1 MKSFRKFITEKRE
14 EGAFPVS
21 DADKKKLQ
29 RQARPETSSL
39 SSERIRRGLDTAR
52 KPLSSDEIIGA
63 WKSVKSA
70 KPSVVATSSKP
81 ESGVY
86 FGSSKKAI
94 KTAQE
99 QEKRQQVR
107 DTIAKNPTASAELQA
122 AQSSGPKETM
132 VGKGAK
138 SGTGETYR
146 ANRPSE
152 TQATGVPSKKGRI
165 SGSVSKGNIKFSGDT
180 KYKEMLAKMPN
191 APKKTPR
198 VGAPVATTKVVKQAE
213 VSKEI
218 KKSLAS
224 KSAPKVSDMD
234 YETYMR
240 TKSGT
245 PKNFAKMSD
254 TDFNARFGNNPKAQI
269 ARDIGKEQLAR
280 DIGVK
285 SPREVSK
292 AIGTYN
298 REQQRK
304 YQSAKSDIIARK
316 GFSAVKKG
324 GLSDRIIPGP
334 AGEHAAK
341 VRSGRAAKI
350 GSGVWSSK
358 RGTTD
363 FNTMFKKALKTSKG
377 SPTTI
382 PDPFGGQARASI
394 HRNPI
399 PKKYQV
405 PKTQRPTQRPVN
417 ATTHGVDTKGNY
429 LSKDERKRI
438 HSGKPGAIVT
448 YKPPEKPPS
457 KLETGLSNIKKELE
471 STRSQSQST
480 ARNLETS
487 VNKRFSDIKS
497 AKTSARIGAG
507 GLLSALGAA
516 QEYNVG
522 AARAK
527 REGKGK
533 LGQAFRGA
541 ARAAGAFVG
550 GVAGT
555 AIGGKVAGSVGAIG
569 GGTLGYSKG
578 ADFGSRAAKAVEKS
592 SAGKWLAKTAK
603 KYVPGIA

>member
-1 MKSFRKFITEKRE
+1 MKSFREFITEKRE

-165 SGSVSKGNIKFSGDT
+165 SGSISKGNIKFSGDT

-218 KKSLAS
+218 AQKTADYKTERGERAYR
-224 KSAPKVSDMD
+224 KTSADI
-234 YETYMR
+234 E
-240 TKSGT
+240 
-245 PKNFAKMSD
+245 
-254 TDFNARFGNNPKAQI
+254 ARRAFPTG
-269 ARDIGKEQLAR
+269 
-280 DIGVK
+280 
-285 SPREVSK
+285 
-292 AIGTYN
+292 
-298 REQQRK
+298 
-304 YQSAKSDIIARK
+304 
-316 GFSAVKKG
+316 KG
-324 GLSDRIIPGP
+324 GLKADEANPYVKR
-334 AGEHAAK
+334 E
-341 VRSGRAAKI
+341 VRQARAAKL
-350 GSGVWSSK
+350 GGNVW
-358 RGTTD
+358 D
-363 FNTMFKKALKTSKG
+363 QPKG
-377 SPTTI
+377 SSEPFKGQGKSPSKTTYPSFFKPTKPNVTASRI
-382 PDPFGGQARASI
+382 SKTAAPDRSATKQAVQFLKNLRRKSSSTST
-394 HRNPI
+394 
-399 PKKYQV
+399 PK
-405 PKTQRPTQRPVN
+405 N
-417 ATTHGVDTKGNY
+417 ATTHGVGPDGQY
-429 LSKDERKRI
+429 LSPEMRKSVHKNRNVSSVVV
-438 HSGKPGAIVT
+438 HQPPKEKKKTGGGMVRKPSADALQRAVAGGN
-448 YKPPEKPPS
+448 KPRLS
-457 KLETGLSNIKKELE
+457 KSPT
-471 STRSQSQST
+471 QSQQPQLT
-480 ARNLETS
+480 AKS
-487 VNKRFSDIKS
+487 VGSEVSKS
-497 AKTSARIGAG
+497 ISKAQNRGRVGAG
-507 GLLSALGAA
+507 GVLSALGAA
-516 QEYNVG
+516 QEYKVG

-541 ARAAGAFVG
+541 ARAAGAFAG

-569 GGTLGYSKG
+569 GGALGYSKG

-592 SAGKWLAKTAK
+592 SAAKWLAKTAK

>member
-1 MKSFRKFITEKRE
+1 MKSFREFITEKRE

-63 WKSVKSA
+63 WKSAKSA

-138 SGTGETYR
+138 SGTGATYR

-165 SGSVSKGNIKFSGDT
+165 SGSISKGNIKFSGDT

-218 KKSLAS
+218 AQKTADYKTERGERAYR
-224 KSAPKVSDMD
+224 KTSADI
-234 YETYMR
+234 E
-240 TKSGT
+240 
-245 PKNFAKMSD
+245 
-254 TDFNARFGNNPKAQI
+254 ARRAFPTG
-269 ARDIGKEQLAR
+269 
-280 DIGVK
+280 
-285 SPREVSK
+285 
-292 AIGTYN
+292 
-298 REQQRK
+298 
-304 YQSAKSDIIARK
+304 
-316 GFSAVKKG
+316 KG
-324 GLSDRIIPGP
+324 GLKADEANPYVKR
-334 AGEHAAK
+334 E
-341 VRSGRAAKI
+341 VRQARAAKL
-350 GSGVWSSK
+350 GGNVW
-358 RGTTD
+358 D
-363 FNTMFKKALKTSKG
+363 QPKG
-377 SPTTI
+377 SSEPFKGQGKSPSKTTYPSFFKPTKPNVTASRI
-382 PDPFGGQARASI
+382 SKTAAPDRSATKQAVQFLKNLRRKSSSTST
-394 HRNPI
+394 
-399 PKKYQV
+399 PK
-405 PKTQRPTQRPVN
+405 N
-417 ATTHGVDTKGNY
+417 ATTHGVGPDGQY
-429 LSKDERKRI
+429 LSPEMRKSVHKNRNVSSVVV
-438 HSGKPGAIVT
+438 HQPPKEKKKTGGGMVRKPSADALQRAVAGGN
-448 YKPPEKPPS
+448 KPRLS
-457 KLETGLSNIKKELE
+457 KSPT
-471 STRSQSQST
+471 QSQQPQLT
-480 ARNLETS
+480 AKS
-487 VNKRFSDIKS
+487 VGSEVSKS
-497 AKTSARIGAG
+497 ISKAQNRGRVGAG
-507 GLLSALGAA
+507 GVLSALGAA
-516 QEYNVG
+516 QEYKVG

-541 ARAAGAFVG
+541 ARAAGAFAG

-569 GGTLGYSKG
+569 GGALGYSKG

-592 SAGKWLAKTAK
+592 SAAKWLAKTAK

>member
-1 MKSFRKFITEKRE
+1 MKSFREFITEKRE

-138 SGTGETYR
+138 SGTGATYR

-165 SGSVSKGNIKFSGDT
+165 SGSISKGNIKFSGDT

-218 KKSLAS
+218 AQKTADYKTERGERAYR
-224 KSAPKVSDMD
+224 KTSADI
-234 YETYMR
+234 E
-240 TKSGT
+240 
-245 PKNFAKMSD
+245 
-254 TDFNARFGNNPKAQI
+254 ARRAFPTG
-269 ARDIGKEQLAR
+269 
-280 DIGVK
+280 
-285 SPREVSK
+285 
-292 AIGTYN
+292 
-298 REQQRK
+298 
-304 YQSAKSDIIARK
+304 
-316 GFSAVKKG
+316 KG
-324 GLSDRIIPGP
+324 GLKADEANPYVKR
-334 AGEHAAK
+334 E
-341 VRSGRAAKI
+341 VRQARAAKL
-350 GSGVWSSK
+350 GGNVW
-358 RGTTD
+358 D
-363 FNTMFKKALKTSKG
+363 QPKG
-377 SPTTI
+377 SSEPFKGQGKSPSKTTYPSFFKPTKPNVTASRI
-382 PDPFGGQARASI
+382 SKTAAPDRSATKQAVQFLKNLRRKSSSTST
-394 HRNPI
+394 
-399 PKKYQV
+399 PK
-405 PKTQRPTQRPVN
+405 N
-417 ATTHGVDTKGNY
+417 ATTHGVGPDGQY
-429 LSKDERKRI
+429 LSPEMRKAVHKNRNVSSVVV
-438 HSGKPGAIVT
+438 HQPPKEKKKTGGGMVRKPSADALQRAVAGGN
-448 YKPPEKPPS
+448 KPRLS
-457 KLETGLSNIKKELE
+457 KSPT
-471 STRSQSQST
+471 QSQQPQLT
-480 ARNLETS
+480 AKS
-487 VNKRFSDIKS
+487 VGSEVSKS
-497 AKTSARIGAG
+497 ISKAQNRGRVGAG
-507 GLLSALGAA
+507 GVLSALGAA
-516 QEYNVG
+516 QEYKVG

-541 ARAAGAFVG
+541 ARAAGAFAG

-569 GGTLGYSKG
+569 GGALGYSKG

-592 SAGKWLAKTAK
+592 SAAKWLAKTAK

>member
-1 MKSFRKFITEKRE
+1 MKSFREFITEKRE

-165 SGSVSKGNIKFSGDT
+165 SGSISKGNIKFSGDT

-218 KKSLAS
+218 AQKTADYKTERGERAYR
-224 KSAPKVSDMD
+224 KTSADI
-234 YETYMR
+234 E
-240 TKSGT
+240 
-245 PKNFAKMSD
+245 
-254 TDFNARFGNNPKAQI
+254 ARRAFPTG
-269 ARDIGKEQLAR
+269 
-280 DIGVK
+280 
-285 SPREVSK
+285 
-292 AIGTYN
+292 
-298 REQQRK
+298 
-304 YQSAKSDIIARK
+304 
-316 GFSAVKKG
+316 KG
-324 GLSDRIIPGP
+324 GLKADEANPYVKR
-334 AGEHAAK
+334 E
-341 VRSGRAAKI
+341 VRQARAAKL
-350 GSGVWSSK
+350 GGNVW
-358 RGTTD
+358 D
-363 FNTMFKKALKTSKG
+363 QPKG
-377 SPTTI
+377 SSEPFKGQGKSPSKTTYPSFFKPTKPNVTASRI
-382 PDPFGGQARASI
+382 SKTAAPDRSATKQAVQFLKNLRRKSSSTST
-394 HRNPI
+394 
-399 PKKYQV
+399 PK
-405 PKTQRPTQRPVN
+405 N
-417 ATTHGVDTKGNY
+417 ATTHGVGPDGQY
-429 LSKDERKRI
+429 LSPEMRKAVHKNRNVSSVVV
-438 HSGKPGAIVT
+438 HQPPKEKKKTGGGMVRKPSADALQRAVAGGN
-448 YKPPEKPPS
+448 KPRLS
-457 KLETGLSNIKKELE
+457 KSPT
-471 STRSQSQST
+471 QSQQPQLT
-480 ARNLETS
+480 AKS
-487 VNKRFSDIKS
+487 VGSEVSKS
-497 AKTSARIGAG
+497 ISKAQNRGRVGAG
-507 GLLSALGAA
+507 GVLSALGAA
-516 QEYNVG
+516 QEYKVG

-541 ARAAGAFVG
+541 ARAAGAFAG

-569 GGTLGYSKG
+569 GGALGYSKG

-592 SAGKWLAKTAK
+592 SAAKWLAKTAK

>member
-1 MKSFRKFITEKRE
+1 MKSFREFITEKSEADPISRK
-14 EGAFPVS
+14 
-21 DADKKKLQ
+21 DAEKLQ
-29 RQARPETSSL
+29 RMARPETSS
-39 SSERIRRGLDTAR
+39 SSAERIRRGLESAQER
-52 KPLSSDEIIGA
+52 KVRKTRKAPSALTQGQIAGA
-63 WKSVKSA
+63 WKSGSA
-70 KPSVVATSSKP
+70 GKPSVVATSNKP
-81 ESGVY
+81 ESGTW

-94 KTAQE
+94 EKGQE
-99 QEKRQQVR
+99 AVRQQVR

-122 AQSSGPKETM
+122 AQSSGPEETM

-152 TQATGVPSKKGRI
+152 TRATGVPPKKGRI
-165 SGSVSKGNIKFSGDT
+165 SGSVSKGNIKFSGDA
-180 KYKEMLAKMPN
+180 KYREMLAKLPN

-218 KKSLAS
+218 KKSLAA
-224 KSAPKVSDMD
+224 KSAP
-234 YETYMR
+234 
-240 TKSGT
+240 
-245 PKNFAKMSD
+245 
-254 TDFNARFGNNPKAQI
+254 Q
-269 ARDIGKEQLAR
+269 
-280 DIGVK
+280 GVQ

-334 AGEHAAK
+334 AGDHAAK

-358 RGTTD
+358 PGTTD

-405 PKTQRPTQRPVN
+405 PKAERSTQRPIN

-429 LSKDERKRI
+429 LSKDERKRL
-438 HSGKPGAIVT
+438 HSGKPGAIT
-448 YKPPEKPPS
+448 KYKAPPKPPS
-457 KLETGLSNIKKELE
+457 QIQTLSKDLTAKIEKTKTDLTTAAD
-471 STRSQSQST
+471 TRAREAAT
-480 ARNLETS
+480 AADTR
-487 VNKRFSDIKS
+487 
-497 AKTSARIGAG
+497 AREAARSRSSSRSLRRAGAG
-507 GLLSALGAA
+507 GILSALGAA
-516 QEYNVG
+516 QEYKVG

-541 ARAAGAFVG
+541 SRAAGAFLG
-550 GVAGT
+550 GTGGSAAGG
-555 AIGGKVAGSVGAIG
+555 AIAGGVGAIAG
-569 GGTLGYSKG
+569 GAYGYSKG
-578 ADFGSRAAKAVEKS
+578 AELGSKLAKNIEKS

>member
-1 MKSFRKFITEKRE
+1 MKSFREFITEKRE

-165 SGSVSKGNIKFSGDT
+165 SGSISKGNIKFSGDT

-218 KKSLAS
+218 AQKTADYKTERGERAYR
-224 KSAPKVSDMD
+224 KTSADI
-234 YETYMR
+234 E
-240 TKSGT
+240 
-245 PKNFAKMSD
+245 
-254 TDFNARFGNNPKAQI
+254 ARRAFPTG
-269 ARDIGKEQLAR
+269 
-280 DIGVK
+280 
-285 SPREVSK
+285 
-292 AIGTYN
+292 
-298 REQQRK
+298 
-304 YQSAKSDIIARK
+304 
-316 GFSAVKKG
+316 KG
-324 GLSDRIIPGP
+324 GLKADEANPYVKR
-334 AGEHAAK
+334 E
-341 VRSGRAAKI
+341 VRQARAAKL
-350 GSGVWSSK
+350 GGNVW
-358 RGTTD
+358 D
-363 FNTMFKKALKTSKG
+363 QPKG
-377 SPTTI
+377 SSEPFKGQGKSPSKTTYPSFFKPTKPNVTASRI
-382 PDPFGGQARASI
+382 SKTAAPDRSATKQAVQFLKNLRRKSSSTST
-394 HRNPI
+394 
-399 PKKYQV
+399 PK
-405 PKTQRPTQRPVN
+405 N
-417 ATTHGVDTKGNY
+417 ATTHGVGPDGQY
-429 LSKDERKRI
+429 LSPEMRKAVHKNRNVSSVVV
-438 HSGKPGAIVT
+438 HQPPKEKKKTGGGMVRKPSADALQRAVAGGN
-448 YKPPEKPPS
+448 KPRLS
-457 KLETGLSNIKKELE
+457 KSPT
-471 STRSQSQST
+471 QSQQPQLT
-480 ARNLETS
+480 AKS
-487 VNKRFSDIKS
+487 VGSEVSKS
-497 AKTSARIGAG
+497 ISKAQNRGRIGAG
-507 GLLSALGAA
+507 GVLSALGAA
-516 QEYNVG
+516 QEYKVG

-541 ARAAGAFVG
+541 ARAAGAFAG

-592 SAGKWLAKTAK
+592 SAAKWLAKTAK

>member
-1 MKSFRKFITEKRE
+1 MKSFREFITEKKKE
-14 EGAFPVS
+14 EAFPVS
-21 DADKKKLQ
+21 DADMKKLQ

-63 WKSVKSA
+63 WKSAKSA

-138 SGTGETYR
+138 SGTGEIYR

-218 KKSLAS
+218 AQKTADYKTERGERAYR
-224 KSAPKVSDMD
+224 KTSADI
-234 YETYMR
+234 E
-240 TKSGT
+240 
-245 PKNFAKMSD
+245 
-254 TDFNARFGNNPKAQI
+254 ARRSFPTG
-269 ARDIGKEQLAR
+269 
-280 DIGVK
+280 
-285 SPREVSK
+285 
-292 AIGTYN
+292 
-298 REQQRK
+298 
-304 YQSAKSDIIARK
+304 
-316 GFSAVKKG
+316 KG
-324 GLSDRIIPGP
+324 GLKADEANPYVKR
-334 AGEHAAK
+334 E
-341 VRSGRAAKI
+341 VRQARAAKL
-350 GSGVWSSK
+350 GGNVW
-358 RGTTD
+358 D
-363 FNTMFKKALKTSKG
+363 QPKG
-377 SPTTI
+377 SSEPFKGQGKSPSKTTYPSFFKPTKPNITASRI
-382 PDPFGGQARASI
+382 SKTAAPDRPATKQAVQFLKNLRRKSSSTST
-394 HRNPI
+394 
-399 PKKYQV
+399 PK
-405 PKTQRPTQRPVN
+405 N
-417 ATTHGVDTKGNY
+417 ATTHGVGPDGKY
-429 LSKDERKRI
+429 LSPEMRKAVHKNRNVSAVVV
-438 HSGKPGAIVT
+438 HQPPKEKKKTGGGMVRKPSADALQRAVAGGN
-448 YKPPEKPPS
+448 KPRLS
-457 KLETGLSNIKKELE
+457 KSPT
-471 STRSQSQST
+471 QSQQPQLT
-480 ARNLETS
+480 AKS
-487 VNKRFSDIKS
+487 VGSEVSKS
-497 AKTSARIGAG
+497 ISKAQNRGRVGAG
-507 GLLSALGAA
+507 GVLSALGAA
-516 QEYNVG
+516 QEYKVG

-541 ARAAGAFVG
+541 ARAAGAFAG

-569 GGTLGYSKG
+569 GGALGYSKG

-592 SAGKWLAKTAK
+592 SAAKWLAKTTK
-603 KYVPGIA
+603 KYVPGLK

>member
-14 EGAFPVS
+14 QGAFPVS

-63 WKSVKSA
+63 WKSAKSA

-138 SGTGETYR
+138 SGTGATYR

-165 SGSVSKGNIKFSGDT
+165 SGSISKGNIKFSGDT

-224 KSAPKVSDMD
+224 KSAPQGSV
-234 YETYMR
+234 
-240 TKSGT
+240 
-245 PKNFAKMSD
+245 
-254 TDFNARFGNNPKAQI
+254 Q
-269 ARDIGKEQLAR
+269 
-280 DIGVK
+280 

-363 FNTMFKKALKTSKG
+363 FSTMFKKALKTSKG

-382 PDPFGGQARASI
+382 PDPFGGQSRASI

-438 HSGKPGAIVT
+438 HSGKPGAIT
-448 YKPPEKPPS
+448 KYEAPPKPPS

-471 STRSQSQST
+471 STRSQSQSA

-507 GLLSALGAA
+507 GVLSALGAA

-541 ARAAGAFVG
+541 ARAAGAFTG
-550 GVAGT
+550 GVVGT

-569 GGTLGYSKG
+569 GGALGYSKG

>member
-1 MKSFRKFITEKRE
+1 MKSFREFIIEKSE
-14 EGAFPVS
+14 S
-21 DADKKKLQ
+21 DISRKDAEKLQ
-29 RQARPETSSL
+29 RMARPETSS
-39 SSERIRRGLDTAR
+39 SSAERIRRGLEPAQERQAR
-52 KPLSSDEIIGA
+52 KTRKAPSALTQGQIAGA
-63 WKSVKSA
+63 WKSGSA
-70 KPSVVATSSKP
+70 GKPSVIATSNKP
-81 ESGVY
+81 EGGTW

-94 KTAQE
+94 
-99 QEKRQQVR
+99 EKGEEAVRQQVR

-269 ARDIGKEQLAR
+269 ARDIG
-280 DIGVK
+280 VK

-363 FNTMFKKALKTSKG
+363 FSTMFKKALKTSKG

-471 STRSQSQST
+471 STRSQSQSS

-507 GLLSALGAA
+507 GVLSALGAA